1 MQVAGIE
8 SQRFTERPILLT
20 GHTGFKGAWFQQL
33 LQSLGY
39 EVAGYSLEPQP
50 GSLYSELQPNN
61 AIHERFGDIRNHSEL
76 KSFVFSVQPEIIFHF
91 AAQAIV
97 LDSYTDPL
105 GTFSTNVM
113 GTANLL
119 ESAFACDSV
128 KLVAVVTT
136 DKVYENHDLGRKFL
150 ESDPLMGK
158 DPYSASKVGT
168 EQVVAAWRQ
177 IGKVSGGPSV
187 ISLRAG
193 NVIGGGDINPTR
205 LIPQLIHSF
214 TTGDKLFIRNPQ
226 ATRPWQHVLDP
237 LHGYLKAVQHQLAG
251 NDELTFNFSCDSDSL
266 TVSEVVVSACERWG
280 ARVDDVVEYNR
291 QPNSLIEARTL
302 DLDSTKSRRIL
313 HWSSKWT
320 QKQAV
325 ESSISWWKNF
335 KTRERSA
342 TELCNSEIQFSKET
356 MKKN

>member
-1 MQVAGIE
+1 MQFAGIE
-8 SQRFTERPILLT
+8 SQRFTDRPILLT

-76 KSFVFSVQPEIIFHF
+76 KSFVSSVKPEIIFHF

-136 DKVYENHDLGRKFL
+136 DKVYENKDSGRKFL

-205 LIPQLIHSF
+205 LMPQLIYSLI
-214 TTGDKLFIRNPQ
+214 TGNKLHIRNPQ
-226 ATRPWQHVLDP
+226 STRPWQHVLDP
-237 LHGYLKAVQHQLAG
+237 LHGYLKAVQYQLSG
-251 NDELTFNFSCDSDSL
+251 NDESAFNFSCNSNSL
-266 TVSEVVVSACERWG
+266 MVSEVVSSACQKWG
-280 ARVDDVVEYNR
+280 AKVNEVVEFNN
-291 QPNSLIEARTL
+291 QPNNVIEAKNL
-302 DLDSTKSRRIL
+302 DLDSTRSREIL

-320 QKQAV
+320 QEQAV
-325 ESSISWWKNF
+325 ESTVSWWKNF
-335 KTRERSA
+335 KALGHSPA
-342 TELCNSEIQFSKET
+342 ELCNSDIKHSLSK
-356 MKKN
+356 

>member
-1 MQVAGIE
+1 MRFGGIE
-8 SQRFTERPILLT
+8 SQRITDRPILLT

-39 EVAGYSLEPQP
+39 EVAGFSLEPQP

-61 AIHERFGDIRNHSEL
+61 AMHEQFGDIRNHSEL
-76 KSFVFSVQPEIIFHF
+76 KSFVTSVKPEIIFHF

-105 GTFSTNVM
+105 GTFSTNVL

-128 KLVAVVTT
+128 KAVAVVTT
-136 DKVYENHDLGRKFL
+136 DKVYENQDSGRKFL
-150 ESDPLMGK
+150 ETDPLMGK

-177 IGKVSGGPSV
+177 IAKISGGPSV

-205 LIPQLIHSF
+205 LMPQLIHSF
-214 TTGDKLFIRNPQ
+214 TTGNKLHIRNPQ

-251 NDELTFNFSCDSDSL
+251 NDESVFNFSCDSDSL
-266 TVSEVVVSACERWG
+266 TVSEVVTSACKKWD
-280 ARVDDVVEYNR
+280 ARVDDFVEFND
-291 QPNSLIEARTL
+291 QPNNKIEARTL
-302 DLDSTKSRRIL
+302 DLDSTKSRKIL
-313 HWSSKWT
+313 HWKSNWT
-320 QKQAV
+320 QEEAV
-325 ESSISWWKNF
+325 ESTVSWWKNF
-335 KTRERSA
+335 KVLGHPPA
-342 TELCNSEIQFSKET
+342 ELCDFEIKHSLRPIT
-356 MKKN
+356 

>member
-1 MQVAGIE
+1 MEFAQIA
-8 SQRFTERPILLT
+8 SQRITDRPILLT

-39 EVAGYSLEPQP
+39 EVAGFSLEPQP
-50 GSLYSELQPNN
+50 GSLYSELEPNN
-61 AIHERFGDIRNHSEL
+61 AVHERFGDIRNHSEL
-76 KSFVFSVQPEIIFHF
+76 KSFISSVKPEIIFHL

-97 LDSYTDPL
+97 LDSYADPL
-105 GTFSTNVM
+105 GTFSTNVL

-128 KLVAVVTT
+128 KAVAVVTT
-136 DKVYENHDLGRKFL
+136 DKVYENQDLGRKFL

-177 IGKVSGGPSV
+177 IAKVYGGPSV
-187 ISLRAG
+187 VSLRAG

-205 LIPQLIHSF
+205 LIPQLINSF
-214 TTGDKLFIRNPQ
+214 TTGNKLFIRNPQ

-251 NDELTFNFSCDSDSL
+251 NDESSFNFSCDSKSL
-266 TVSEVVVSACERWG
+266 SVSEVVTAACEQWG
-280 ARVDDVVEYNR
+280 SRVDEVVEFNS
-291 QPNSLIEARTL
+291 QPNNLIEARTL
-302 DLDSTKSRRIL
+302 DLDSTKSREIL
-313 HWSSKWT
+313 NWSSKWT
-320 QKQAV
+320 QEEAI
-325 ESSISWWKNF
+325 ESAIAWWKKF
-335 KTRERSA
+335 KVLKHSPA
-342 TELCNSEIQFSKET
+342 ELCNSEIKYSMELLK
-356 MKKN
+356 